1 MNAIGFS
8 KSEREMHRH
17 NIHLLNIVNDIFQT
31 TDKSTTT
38 LTGSKSEGMC
48 GSVCFNNTHHD
59 YDCLLTTRY
68 IMLYTPRTNNIN
80 DLLLTVTAT

>member
-17 NIHLLNIVNDIFQT
+17 NIHLLNILNNIYQT
-31 TDKSTTT
+31 IDQ
-38 LTGSKSEGMC
+38 SEGMC
-48 GSVCFNNTHHD
+48 GSVCFNNIHLD
-59 YDCLLTTRY
+59 YDFLLTTRY